1 MAISLHELSP
11 FVHLCGEFRIQPGFR
26 RPPWLISS
34 HHFLHVFRGEGYY
47 QVGER
52 TFRLGP
58 GDLLLIPPGTLTR
71 SWNPFAVAMQ
81 YHSLHV
87 DLQYRGDYETL
98 PITFPEDNPANQA
111 RVHAAPPT
119 SPALRLPLKTSL
131 AGQDW
136 VGELFARIVRETA
149 EKRPGFELA
158 TKAALLELLLF
169 LHRGSVG
176 ETAGKGPSVEAIQR
190 AVRFLEANVARPLE
204 LRDIAGAVHLSPVY
218 FGRLFRTATGLTPMA
233 YLRGLRMDRARRLLR
248 EEELTVA
255 QVADAVGYPDP
266 YHFSR
271 VFRQQTGLPP
281 SRYRELARDPARPG
295 LPTAEVW
302 RGGYDSFAGVGFYSI
317 PPREES

>member
-1 MAISLHELSP
+1 MAMSLHELSP
-11 FVHLCGEFRIQPGFR
+11 FVHLCGEFRIQPGFS
-26 RPPWLISS
+26 RPFWLISS

-52 TFRLGP
+52 TFRLVP

-71 SWNPFAVAMQ
+71 SWNPFAVVMQ

-87 DLQYRGDYETL
+87 DFRYHGDYETL
-98 PITFPEDNPANQA
+98 PVTFPEDCPGNRA
-111 RVHAAPPT
+111 RVHAAPDT
-119 SPALRLPLKTSL
+119 SPALRLPLKTNV
-131 AGQDW
+131 AGQGW

-149 EKRPGFELA
+149 EKQPGYELA

-169 LHRGSVG
+169 LHRGTVAEKG
-176 ETAGKGPSVEAIQR
+176 EPPVEAIQR

-204 LRDIAGAVHLSPVY
+204 LRDIAGTVHLSPVY

-248 EEELTVA
+248 EEELSVA
-255 QVADAVGYPDP
+255 QVADAVGFPDP

-271 VFRQQTGLPP
+271 VFRQHEGMPP
-281 SRYRELARDPARPG
+281 SRYRELARDPAWPG
-295 LPTAEVW
+295 LPTAEAW
-302 RGGYDSFAGVGFYSI
+302 RGGYDSFAGVSFFSI

>member
-26 RPPWLISS
+26 RSPWLITS

-71 SWNPFAVAMQ
+71 SWNPFAVAMR

-87 DLQYRGDYETL
+87 DLQYHGDYETQ
-98 PITFPEDNPANQA
+98 PITFPEDSPENRERVRPA
-111 RVHAAPPT
+111 PDT
-119 SPALRLPLKTSL
+119 TPALRLPLKTNV

-136 VGELFARIVRETA
+136 VGTLFARIVRETA
-149 EKRPGFELA
+149 EKRPGYELA

-169 LHRGSVG
+169 LHRGTVAEKG
-176 ETAGKGPSVEAIQR
+176 EPLVEAIQR

-248 EEELTVA
+248 EEELSVA
-255 QVADAVGYPDP
+255 QVADAVGFPDP

-271 VFRQQTGLPP
+271 VFRQQMGLPP
-281 SRYRELARDPARPG
+281 SRYRDLARDPAWPG
-295 LPTAEVW
+295 LPTAETW
-302 RGGYDSFAGVGFYSI
+302 RGGYDSFAGVSFYSI